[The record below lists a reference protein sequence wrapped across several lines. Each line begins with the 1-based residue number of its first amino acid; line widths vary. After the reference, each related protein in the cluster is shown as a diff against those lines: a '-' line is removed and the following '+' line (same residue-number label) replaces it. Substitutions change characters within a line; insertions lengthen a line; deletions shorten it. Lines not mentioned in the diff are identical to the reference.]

1 MSNQSEKVEAFFEGA
16 SNVYEGAQ
24 VNFSSQK
31 IVIREIGDANK
42 HAYRNSRHCCMLDA
56 QFCRWNYSGCQVEQF
71 AIHSGLYGAATARAR
86 LTILGLQTAGIA
98 DATVLQLTAV

>member
-42 HAYRNSRHCCMLDA
+42 HAYRNADIVAVGGTSA
-56 QFCRWNYSGCQVEQF
+56 VELFRLPVDNLQ
-71 AIHSGLYGAATARAR
+71 SLKLMVAT
-86 LTILGLQTAGIA
+86 LELS
-98 DATVLQLTAV
+98 

>member
-1 MSNQSEKVEAFFEGA
+1 MMSNQSEKVEAFFEGA

-42 HAYRNSRHCCMLDA
+42 HAI
-56 QFCRWNYSGCQVEQF
+56 QK
-71 AIHSGLYGAATARAR
+71 
-86 LTILGLQTAGIA
+86 
-98 DATVLQLTAV
+98 